1 MTNKVLVPFL
11 AGLLAV
17 LVAGCGAKTDSPAM
31 SQVAAR
37 VGDYE
42 ITIHQ
47 VNAELARL
55 GNAAGGQA
63 KQAAAAILERLI
75 DQELMIAQA
84 EEQKIDRDP
93 SVMAALSAA
102 RREVI
107 ARAYVERLTA
117 QVGGPQPTEVTAFYR
132 DNPELFS
139 QRRVYALR
147 ELRIALPAGQED
159 AVRSVADK
167 ATNLDEIVAWLRRE
181 KIAYKVDAGVKPA
194 EDLPFD
200 ALKQFARMH
209 ENQLGVLTKP
219 GEMTIV
225 QIAGVREQPIDE
237 VAATPLIER
246 YLGNRRKEDFARED
260 MRRLRERAAIEYVGD
275 FDSTFPSTIA
285 APQAHEAPRAP
296 EAPQGLS
303 PNALNK
309 GVGGLK

>member
-11 AGLLAV
+11 AGLFAV
-17 LVAGCGAKTDSPAM
+17 LVAGCGGKTDSPAI

-181 KIAYKVDAGVKPA
+181 MIAYKVDAGVKPA

-275 FDSTFPSTIA
+275 FDSKSPSTSA
-285 APQAHEAPRAP
+285 APQAPEVPRAP